1 MAETEK
7 TFGEILRE
15 AREEQGLSHTDV
27 ASQLNLRVSL
37 IKDLEDNILESH
49 TADVFTRGYVRSYA
63 ELLKIDSDKILKI
76 YDDYVGNTANRRRIR
91 TQEAKHFKAQKKKR
105 MFLGI
110 GLVSGMVVFCIMIN
124 GGIYLWYRYSEPA
137 PLIDEH
143 IPFAELSDGDSLPM
157 TIEENRNTLVNEDDG
172 DELTEPIKT
181 EEELLSEF
189 NEMQQKARGNDRDE
203 APVIKTAGAGEGE
216 MDLHNPNANVV
227 AEIAREK
234 DEQVAENSSVRVELD
249 KSKYNVVVPEPY
261 ININVS
267 SAEIEEQRRSSS
279 QSIIEINTSPNY
291 NIHIEFSGDCW
302 LDLKSGMNNRRVAAR
317 VYKTG
322 HSLDFNVINM
332 PLKFIIGAPNHVS
345 HLSINDNLVDLS
357 GVVPDKP
364 YRLEVSTR

>member
-37 IKDLEDNILESH
+37 IKDLADNILESH

-110 GLVSGMVVFCIMIN
+110 GLVSGMAVFCIMII

-181 EEELLSEF
+181 EEELLVGVFPSHSTEADETGQER
-189 NEMQQKARGNDRDE
+189 NDLGTGKPAKAHNLIEGLTALHNREQRADIVVIGNDR
-203 APVIKTAGAGEGE
+203 T
-216 MDLHNPNANVV
+216 L
-227 AEIAREK
+227 
-234 DEQVAENSSVRVELD
+234 
-249 KSKYNVVVPEPY
+249 
-261 ININVS
+261 
-267 SAEIEEQRRSSS
+267 
-279 QSIIEINTSPNY
+279 
-291 NIHIEFSGDCW
+291 
-302 LDLKSGMNNRRVAAR
+302 
-317 VYKTG
+317 
-322 HSLDFNVINM
+322 
-332 PLKFIIGAPNHVS
+332 
-345 HLSINDNLVDLS
+345 
-357 GVVPDKP
+357 
-364 YRLEVSTR
+364 